1 METMMN
7 RRDYDAMTGML
18 TLREA
23 MGRLLADSFVPGEL
37 LGDSSLGML
46 LDLYETGDA
55 LTLRASL
62 PGVKPEDIDITVTG
76 DTLTLRAESHD
87 TSAPKDGERARY
99 HQREHRFGTVT
110 RSLTLPVEVQPDK
123 VEAAFEHGV
132 LTLIMPK
139 AARSQPRS
147 IKINTHRDAAPIAAP
162 PGDTPASAP
171 NAPTSSDTT
180 GAATR
185 SGAPGTEDASSANRD
200 TTGTVGTAA
209 TASSAGASSGGPS
222 DADADATPSLS

>member
-37 LGDSSLGML
+37 LGDSSLGMP

-76 DTLTLRAESHD
+76 DTLTLR
-87 TSAPKDGERARY
+87 R
-99 HQREHRFGTVT
+99 
-110 RSLTLPVEVQPDK
+110 
-123 VEAAFEHGV
+123 
-132 LTLIMPK
+132 
-139 AARSQPRS
+139 
-147 IKINTHRDAAPIAAP
+147 
-162 PGDTPASAP
+162 
-171 NAPTSSDTT
+171 
-180 GAATR
+180 
-185 SGAPGTEDASSANRD
+185 
-200 TTGTVGTAA
+200 TVG
-209 TASSAGASSGGPS
+209 
-222 DADADATPSLS
+222 